1 MAAATATYRQSYG
14 VGPRGP
20 DPPYGAQQAQG
31 PHQPAPGPSGA
42 PRPEEQH
49 QHHHK
54 PFFYVQPAQ
63 PYMPMQSMQWPVPV
77 PMPLPYNPYY
87 GYPGLGYSMPVMPH
101 YQPNPFVEPPTFV
114 LPHTN
119 LHLVDYRRMLNPQ
132 YYQTM
137 AYHSR
142 RFRYQH
148 NSQTREMTSSEVQTE
163 PLSATQ
169 RNSTPGSSTTEPS
182 SGPQACSSDSR
193 TGVPIKQQSPPAAA
207 VQKRDYSQEPKDKA
221 HSTTTRT
228 PPNGGF
234 VIQTEEV
241 RIECCT
247 TPVGLQLLHSRETAE
262 VSHNFSEDLV
272 QCSSSILQGRVLQN
286 EGQHLPANQSEQALQ
301 ICPDI
306 LLVGTPRSSDKM
318 PALEESRNQTDS
330 VSSDSSSDSDYS
342 TPSNSFHFKA
352 THLPLIPKYLDELW
366 KMESTVWSTED
377 TVIPSPDSL
386 IQNGRAESPDETLTC
401 EAEVP
406 SADLLTVREKAAA
419 EEVVPEIEMPPLA
432 EDEEEEM
439 YPTVEDPGDEMWTMK
454 NIPATGEDPIT
465 RTAKLLDNSPL
476 KADDIK
482 PRREMNAH
490 DHQDTSFE
498 SLPAY
503 LPSTSWLADFDNVDY
518 CVKIPPPP
526 NKRDRPLSSQEL
538 DLPSRRRKLDLVDK
552 EQPTVRKSKE
562 RFKPKGKVDRRSLSD
577 NECCLNSNFNENAFT
592 PYASKRERLCSRCV
606 VKSRTRTSAAPGPDG
621 HTFKRKAAVFQQWND
636 SLLPTCESCKSQPM
650 KQLIRKG
657 SGLDVCGPHHG
668 HYSEGEYSENG
679 SFRFGSN
686 WRPAPPRKL
695 NDLKRPLASKQNVEK
710 CPTVMDPNL
719 KEKNCVCNE
728 PQHQYAAWE
737 RLHHCPHGNAIQ
749 EMDENCAMPVSLQDK
764 WRIMDQI
771 YLTHRGP
778 TDKAWK
784 AVLPNA
790 DIDRFK
796 KEARS
801 PYFNKHKKS
810 QSQGNCRKDTRC

>member
-14 VGPRGP
+14 LGPRGP
-20 DPPYGAQQAQG
+20 DPPYGARQAQG

-42 PRPEEQH
+42 PRPEK

-169 RNSTPGSSTTEPS
+169 RTSTPGSSTTEPS
-182 SGPQACSSDSR
+182 SGPPARSSGSR
-193 TGVPIKQQSPPAAA
+193 TGVPIKQPPPPAAA

-221 HSTTTRT
+221 PSTTTTTRP

-247 TPVGLQLLHSRETAE
+247 TPVGLQLLHSRETAQ

-301 ICPDI
+301 ICPDT
-306 LLVGTPRSSDKM
+306 LLVGTPRSSDKL
-318 PALEESRNQTDS
+318 PAPESRDRTDS
-330 VSSDSSSDSDYS
+330 VSSDSSSDSDQS
-342 TPSNSFHFKA
+342 TPSNNFHFKA
-352 THLPLIPKYLDELW
+352 THLPLNPKYLDELW

-377 TVIPSPDSL
+377 TLIPSPDSL
-386 IQNGRAESPDETLTC
+386 IQNGRAESPDETLAF

-419 EEVVPEIEMPPLA
+419 EEVAPEIEMPPLA

-454 NIPATGEDPIT
+454 NIPATEEDPIT

-476 KADDIK
+476 KADNIK
-482 PRREMNAH
+482 PRREINAH

-518 CVKIPPPP
+518 CVKIPPAPK
-526 NKRDRPLSSQEL
+526 KRDRPLSSQGL
-538 DLPSRRRKLDLVDK
+538 DLPSRRRKLDLVYK

-577 NECCLNSNFNENAFT
+577 NECCLNSNFNEKAFT

-606 VKSRTRTSAAPGPDG
+606 VKSRTSTSAAPGPDG
-621 HTFKRKAAVFQQWND
+621 HTFKRKAALFQQWND
-636 SLLPTCESCKSQPM
+636 SLLPTCESCKSQPR

-668 HYSEGEYSENG
+668 HYSEGESFEND

-710 CPTVMDPNL
+710 GPTVMDPNL

-728 PQHQYAAWE
+728 PQDQFAAWE

-764 WRIMDQI
+764 WRIMDQM
-771 YLTHRGP
+771 YPTHRGP

-796 KEARS
+796 NEARS